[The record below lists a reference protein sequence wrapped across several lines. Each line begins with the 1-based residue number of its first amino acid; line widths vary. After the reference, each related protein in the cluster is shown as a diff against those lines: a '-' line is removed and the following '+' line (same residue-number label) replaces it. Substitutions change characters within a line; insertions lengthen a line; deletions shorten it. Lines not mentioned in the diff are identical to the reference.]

1 MATHERD
8 GVDHPTP
15 VPPVARPRSSG
26 AATAY
31 ARHLLIAGLLGG
43 HLGLVGSTA
52 VFALVGGGVAAASAA
67 VGAVLA
73 ILFFSL
79 GQAVV
84 LRHVERDGSSLLIAG
99 LGSYGVRIAG
109 LAGALALYEGSG
121 LDLLDR
127 TATSLALVATVL
139 LWTTAEVVAFA
150 RMRMPVYD
158 LGYTGPRQRSGK

>member
-1 MATHERD
+1 MAVDEQP
-8 GVDHPTP
+8 GVVDPTP
-15 VPPVARPRSSG
+15 AGPVPDRPATG

-31 ARHLLIAGLLGG
+31 ARHLLFAGLLGG
-43 HLGLVGSTA
+43 HLGLIGSVA
-52 VFALVGGGVAAASAA
+52 VFAAVRGGVAAASAA
-67 VGAVLA
+67 VGSVVA

-84 LRHVERDGSSLLIAG
+84 LRYAERNGSGLLVAA

-109 LAGALALYEGSG
+109 LAGALSLYEGAG
-121 LDLLDR
+121 LQILDR
-127 TATSLALVATVL
+127 TATSLGVVATVL

-158 LGYTGPRQRSGK
+158 LGYTPRPPRSGK